1 MNPLR
6 IALWINIIILTPIV
20 LSIINN
26 SKYITESYGLH
37 TTSRDIL
44 LSIYLTFLLLSF
56 YFVISAGYNV
66 IN

>member
-37 TTSRDIL
+37 TTIDSL
-44 LSIYLTFLLLSF
+44 LQSGHTIEIIF
-56 YFVISAGYNV
+56 
-66 IN
+66 